1 MPEVLA
7 NDEIEIQK
15 EKFEFKDRDLSKRTK
30 EFSLRIINL
39 YGSLGTDVTSQV
51 IGKQVL
57 RSGTS
62 PGAHYH
68 EAIHARSNAEFISK
82 LEVALQELEETRYWL
97 ALLKEANIF
106 NEAKLHPLDDEAR
119 QLIAIFITIVKKTKS
134 KKRTKGG

>member
-1 MPEVLA
+1 MSEVESGKE
-7 NDEIEIQK
+7 ND

-30 EFSLRIINL
+30 DFSLRIIAL

-68 EAIHARSNAEFISK
+68 EAIHARSNAEIPACHAGRPGR
-82 LEVALQELEETRYWL
+82 VRDGDL
-97 ALLKEANIF
+97 AA
-106 NEAKLHPLDDEAR
+106 H
-119 QLIAIFITIVKKTKS
+119 
-134 KKRTKGG
+134 